1 ELDKTP
7 GTNAFAGD
15 LFVGIHTSD
24 NPLVQLLASDQFPSS
39 SNVYVNETGTFDLNG
54 FDQAISSLTLQ
65 GGTVN
70 DPSGSTLT
78 IASGVTTS
86 VPTPVLGSAIQGS
99 GTLDLDGNAAFPFTV
114 ATDARLL
121 NDLELSV
128 SPVITD
134 GGIVKNGLGDLGLSG
149 ANTYDGPTDVTAGI
163 IWVGSNQAL
172 GSTTGAT
179 TVESGASVYFA
190 VDGLNVAE
198 NFVINGTGVAST
210 GALLVCTGST
220 TLTGSVTLNTS
231 SQIGASAG
239 ATLSVDG
246 AIGDGGL

>member
-70 DPSGSTLT
+70 D
-78 IASGVTTS
+78 
-86 VPTPVLGSAIQGS
+86 
-99 GTLDLDGNAAFPFTV
+99 
-114 ATDARLL
+114 
-121 NDLELSV
+121 LELSV

-163 IWVGSNQAL
+163 IWVGSNQ
-172 GSTTGAT
+172 
-179 TVESGASVYFA
+179 
-190 VDGLNVAE
+190 
-198 NFVINGTGVAST
+198 
-210 GALLVCTGST
+210 
-220 TLTGSVTLNTS
+220 
-231 SQIGASAG
+231 
-239 ATLSVDG
+239 
-246 AIGDGGL
+246 